1 MKNNYYKVFAWLFV
15 GLLVTFACGYLT
27 ASNVKLLTAIFSG
40 SGYWVIFILEIVI
53 AIVLGARINNMDP
66 TIAKVL
72 YILYAG
78 LTGLTFS
85 SIFIIYKI
93 TSIIFIFLLAALVFG
108 IFALIG
114 KHTNIDLG
122 KFSTYLLMALL
133 AVIVLEVVNIFI
145 MNNTLDMALCIISL
159 IIFFGY
165 TAFDMQRISRM
176 SEFESDNMAIYG
188 AFQLYLDFI
197 NIFIKLLRLFG
208 KEKD

>member
-40 SGYWVIFILEIVI
+40 SGYWVIFILEVVV
-53 AIVLGARINNMDP
+53 AIVLGARIHKMDP
-66 TIAKVL
+66 TIAKIL

-85 SIFIIYKI
+85 SIFIIYKM
-93 TSIIFIFLLAALVFG
+93 TSIIFIFLLASLLFGVFA
-108 IFALIG
+108 IIG

-122 KFSTYLLMALL
+122 KFSTYLLMGLFAIILL
-133 AVIVLEVVNIFI
+133 EIVNIFI
-145 MNNTLDMALCIISL
+145 MNNTLDMALCIMSL

-176 SEFESDNMAIYG
+176 GEFESDNMAIYG

>member
-15 GLLVTFACGYLT
+15 GLLVTFASGYLT
-27 ASNVKLLTAIFSG
+27 ASNVGLLKAIFSG

-133 AVIVLEVVNIFI
+133 AVIILEVVNIFI

-159 IIFFGY
+159 VIFFGY

>member
-27 ASNVKLLTAIFSG
+27 ATNVGLLKAIFSE

-133 AVIVLEVVNIFI
+133 AVIILEVVNIFI

-159 IIFFGY
+159 VIFFGY